1 MPISDSFN
9 SLEHNGH
16 SCTVVEDSRSCQTI
30 GLKNGNGLTLEPI
43 ESSTAE
49 MEFQVMIMMIMM
61 IMMVTMMIMMIMI
74 VTMIIMIMMMMEFQG
89 LTVLTFLQ
97 SSLVQSMALSHKDI
111 SPVSQYEGLQAGLNI
126 FLPEFSKFLFSEKN

>member
-16 SCTVVEDSRSCQTI
+16 SGTVVEDSPRRRSCQTI

-49 MEFQVMIMMIMM
+49 MEFQVMM
-61 IMMVTMMIMMIMI
+61 IMMVTMM
-74 VTMIIMIMMMMEFQG
+74 MMMMEFQG

-126 FLPEFSKFLFSEKN
+126 LPPEFLKFLFSEKI

>member
-16 SCTVVEDSRSCQTI
+16 SCTIVEDSPRRRSCQTI

-49 MEFQVMIMMIMM
+49 MEFQVMMMIMK
-61 IMMVTMMIMMIMI
+61 MMVMMI
-74 VTMIIMIMMMMEFQG
+74 EFQG

-111 SPVSQYEGLQAGLNI
+111 SPVSQYEGLQAGINI
-126 FLPEFSKFLFSEKN
+126 LPPKFSKFLLSEKI